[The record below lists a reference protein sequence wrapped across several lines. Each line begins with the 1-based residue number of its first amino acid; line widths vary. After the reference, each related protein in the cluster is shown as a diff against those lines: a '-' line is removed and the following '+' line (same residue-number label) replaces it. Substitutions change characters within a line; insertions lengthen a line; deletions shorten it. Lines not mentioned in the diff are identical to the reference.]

1 MRLVDDPWDE
11 TLLGE
16 WSTKRVDHG
25 LPDAVKLH
33 DHCGLRKEDRAA
45 VGRFTQR
52 FVMSKGF
59 EARELHDGLRLS
71 RIEPQ
76 SAAHACH
83 PTPLG
88 ALLTRFASHPAPKH
102 PDVCQNWSDLQ

>member
-25 LPDAVKLH
+25 LPDAVKLY

-71 RIEPQ
+71 RIELQPA
-76 SAAHACH
+76 SHACH
-83 PTPLG
+83 PTSLD
-88 ALLTRFASHPAPKH
+88 ALLTRFASYPALKRSN
-102 PDVCQNWSDLQ
+102 VCQNWSDLQ